1 MCPFLQIKI
10 ENQWHGS
17 VTLRYSTSDSVK
29 QNDESLAG
37 PINSSN
43 SPFWHR
49 DSSHTLYTKVD
60 TDSHYHIDIKRQ
72 MRFSFDDTG
81 FQHWRSS
88 IRQHVC

>member
-1 MCPFLQIKI
+1 VPISTNKNR
-10 ENQWHGS
+10 ES
-17 VTLRYSTSDSVK
+17 VARVRYAALFNVRQCQT
-29 QNDESLAG
+29 DESLAG